1 MMADILLRKN
11 QTRAAIIE
19 YQESLLLGADL
30 DIAYLPLAQAYS
42 SIMEYENVISLL
54 TDTLNAKNNFEIS
67 ILQAIAYENIERPKK
82 ALEKY
87 EHALKLQ
94 PESITTLNNLAS
106 FYLRQDNI
114 FQSNIF
120 ITKALNVDPRNA
132 YAVHIKGQISE
143 KEGHIQKALT
153 LFKKAYIIVPTDP
166 FISRSLANTY
176 ISLKQLD
183 KARDVVDKILIVT
196 PDEPFIMLLSA
207 RLYGMNDNNE
217 LAKKAYEEITKKMA
231 LITNQQ
237 LLKQSELLLVSGL
250 ALYMT
255 GHYETARNKLINYVS
270 QHPKSLYA
278 IGILVDTHIKLD
290 ESKVALKVMEA
301 HYDIIKSNLSLS
313 LVMCDLYIQT
323 NKIYQ
328 CERFIS
334 ELRQTHNAKRVF
346 DLVQVKILQAR
357 NKHQKALSYFEQH
370 FTHTTGQEVKKVA
383 VMLYLQ
389 NGQTKRAL
397 VLVNELIEL
406 SLTNSNGTYQV
417 KFDPEYK
424 GNDPGE
430 DNTTSV
436 NGGNDAT
443 FRFLSTTD
451 YNQTLFDDAPGGVPN
466 WFTKHSPETLKPIDI
481 ADCANEQSSDPSCY
495 QLADINANKVG
506 GTLIDWDFNWGMEIK
521 LNGAGG
527 GAFFDN
533 ISSIDI
539 DDFGY
544 KTGGVLILLDE
555 LHASDPKTLLTGH
568 HNQGNCANNGNQAPD
583 HEPCSATV
591 VTGSGPEPVPEPSA
605 LALFG
610 LGIFGTWYRSRK
622 AV

>member
-1 MMADILLRKN
+1 M
-11 QTRAAIIE
+11 
-19 YQESLLLGADL
+19 
-30 DIAYLPLAQAYS
+30 
-42 SIMEYENVISLL
+42 
-54 TDTLNAKNNFEIS
+54 
-67 ILQAIAYENIERPKK
+67 
-82 ALEKY
+82 
-87 EHALKLQ
+87 
-94 PESITTLNNLAS
+94 
-106 FYLRQDNI
+106 
-114 FQSNIF
+114 
-120 ITKALNVDPRNA
+120 
-132 YAVHIKGQISE
+132 
-143 KEGHIQKALT
+143 
-153 LFKKAYIIVPTDP
+153 
-166 FISRSLANTY
+166 Y
-176 ISLKQLD
+176 ISHPLGFKDLSYAD
-183 KARDVVDKILIVT
+183 K
-196 PDEPFIMLLSA
+196 
-207 RLYGMNDNNE
+207 NDGDNEDYTVGWNN
-217 LAKKAYEEITKKMA
+217 
-231 LITNQQ
+231 
-237 LLKQSELLLVSGL
+237 
-250 ALYMT
+250 T
-255 GHYETARNKLINYVS
+255 GHGNNKLDG
-270 QHPKSLYA
+270 A
-278 IGILVDTHIKLD
+278 
-290 ESKVALKVMEA
+290 
-301 HYDIIKSNLSLS
+301 IKS
-313 LVMCDLYIQT
+313 
-323 NKIYQ
+323 
-328 CERFIS
+328 EF
-334 ELRQTHNAKRVF
+334 
-346 DLVQVKILQAR
+346 
-357 NKHQKALSYFEQH
+357 
-370 FTHTTGQEVKKVA
+370 
-383 VMLYLQ
+383 
-389 NGQTKRAL
+389 
-397 VLVNELIEL
+397 IEL

-443 FRFLSTTD
+443 FGFLSTTD

-544 KTGGVLILLDE
+544 KTGGVLISLDE